1 MEDINEIPEQ
11 SREAVFQL
19 QAILEA
25 DSYEVL
31 NVAPYVLRGAVVR
44 AGLSANDLVTMTQI
58 KQAIQA
64 FLQAPAK

>member
-1 MEDINEIPEQ
+1 MEDINEFPEQ
-11 SREAVFQL
+11 SREAVFLL
-19 QAILEA
+19 QEVLEA

-31 NVAPYVLRGAVVR
+31 NVAPYVLKGAVVR
-44 AGLSANDLVTMTQI
+44 AGLSAEDHVTMSQI

>member
-1 MEDINEIPEQ
+1 MEDIKEVPES

-19 QAILEA
+19 QEVLAA

-31 NVAPYVLRGAVVR
+31 NVAPYVLKGAVVR
-44 AGLSANDLVTMTQI
+44 AGLSADDQVTMSQV